1 MSNLTMQLSLKNIST
16 QIEDVGRDVQA
27 ISEFVRRE
35 ALSNKFIY
43 ARDKIMSAALAD
55 KEQQEQF
62 LIEADT
68 YLMEGLVDIYADVNA
83 EIQKLAELS
92 GPFRSLKAADTLLSH
107 INEDMQMIPRYVGMR
122 VYLFNLR
129 GKQAEANR
137 VLGEYQY
144 NLETLAEKK
153 IGNEKYTALEMIH
166 RYYPYGE
173 TDTDFW
179 LHQPKE
185 MLTALKSYENLI
197 EQASQE
203 MYYIDMEA

>member
-107 INEDMQMIPRYVGMR
+107 INEDMQMAASLAISSLVSDEELSEDYIMPFAFDERI
-122 VYLFNLR
+122 
-129 GKQAEANR
+129 GKTVAQAVAD
-137 VLGEYQY
+137 
-144 NLETLAEKK
+144 AA
-153 IGNEKYTALEMIH
+153 I
-166 RYYPYGE
+166 
-173 TDTDFW
+173 
-179 LHQPKE
+179 
-185 MLTALKSYENLI
+185 KSGVARINK
-197 EQASQE
+197 
-203 MYYIDMEA
+203 

>member
-1 MSNLTMQLSLKNIST
+1 M
-16 QIEDVGRDVQA
+16 
-27 ISEFVRRE
+27 
-35 ALSNKFIY
+35 
-43 ARDKIMSAALAD
+43 AD
-55 KEQQEQF
+55 
-62 LIEADT
+62 
-68 YLMEGLVDIYADVNA
+68 
-83 EIQKLAELS
+83 LS

-144 NLETLAEKK
+144 NLETLVEKK
-153 IGNEKYTALEMIH
+153 IGNEKYTALDMIH

-173 TDTDFW
+173 ADTDFW

-197 EQASQE
+197 GQASQE